1 MNVWHVGATILLV
14 AVFPCAWVV
23 ARATIV
29 QALVALE
36 LVATVVTLVLLLV
49 AEGYHRN
56 SYFTLPLVLAFM
68 NLAGALIFARFL
80 GDRDG

>member
-1 MNVWHVGATILLV
+1 VNVWHIGATILLA

-29 QALVALE
+29 QALVAME
-36 LVATVVTLVLLLV
+36 LIATVVTVVLLLI

-56 SYFTLPLVLAFM
+56 AYFTLPLVLAFM
-68 NLAGALIFARFL
+68 NLASALIFVRFL
-80 GDRDG
+80 GDRDR